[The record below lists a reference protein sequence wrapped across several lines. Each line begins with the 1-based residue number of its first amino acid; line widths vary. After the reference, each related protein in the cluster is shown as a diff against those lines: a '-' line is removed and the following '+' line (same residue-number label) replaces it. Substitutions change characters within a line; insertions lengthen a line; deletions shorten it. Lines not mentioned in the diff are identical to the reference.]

1 MNQLTFFEAPEYYQH
16 RVQELT
22 SLVPEK
28 GIPLTAAEARTLLNV
43 ELTFALAE
51 LLGFDDEP
59 VTAPWALLSGMPLRE
74 MRLQHLNAAGRRA
87 VANARQLLPYG
98 PRFAWLAA
106 LRDYLA
112 LPAYVPRGYDF
123 ELANPS
129 PTIIAN
135 AKKLPPNRVHAELY
149 RRCLTEQ
156 LPWRQRPVPKSAQ
169 ADTDYQFRAVV
180 PTDNQQPLTA
190 EVQVRFSEA
199 ALIRVPALP
208 PEWLPPRPAREPLR
222 VTRAALEIV
231 AADLDQREAR
241 LARRYPG
248 YRPQGWVARLGNL
261 TLQLVQA
268 GQLQPTDELTVEGF
282 MHLAGMVAS
291 GKSTLA
297 TLLAAYFCGLPPGRR
312 ITLVVGDVQS
322 AVGLANQL
330 NTWFTDDPEA
340 NAPVAVPLLGRST
353 RETHRRAFAHSD
365 DYSQHLAR
373 SQPHWGERWLSP
385 LCPLQACLTDN
396 TVVTQLE
403 GNLLPTGR
411 EPCQRLYK
419 LSSAPAAPSRRGGR
433 PAAPVASRTAV
444 SCPFLASCPQ
454 YQLYRDMPIAAV
466 WITTPG
472 GLTSGSLPAQFER
485 RHLKIGELVYE
496 QSDLVIF
503 DEADTIIKWLDDHY
517 AQEVK
522 LTGGQRGLFDTITL
536 PTERHTIQT
545 RVMPPGTQRWVG
557 AERAAQQVISS
568 LLTLLT
574 PGRGPGFLQHWVAS
588 HQFTPLSLSYRLARA
603 IAGLDEYDKPD
614 VPEAQRQINEKLTRA
629 VLHPFEAL
637 LDEPDP
643 LRPLSR
649 RAQKHEATRA
659 LWQLLQRLSNA
670 EESASDTELRTECAT
685 WLRSFG
691 PSNVPGEAERPA
703 AEMERLAYQL
713 QLVLTVALLDRHS
726 RIVFYEWDQRP
737 AGVVVDS
744 ANYRSRAAMQSLL
757 PLPLTGRQFG
767 TYYASGSRQA
777 GATDHALSLF
787 AYTNVGRYYVLH
799 FHELFADLTG
809 EPGPHVLALSGT
821 SYLPD
826 STTFHVGP
834 PQGLL
839 SPPTA
844 AMAAIARSKF
854 AFLPQRDAQDKGI
867 RISGGGRQIETM
879 SRITQLM
886 KGLAGR
892 GGQGHLAEMLDKLH
906 QLGQQDVDQWADR
919 DRLLLLVNS
928 YDQAHWAADAL
939 RNTWPA
945 QRTGIRYLVRQTTDK
960 LPEGGLLRA
969 DIEQFAH
976 QPDARVLIAP
986 LNAIG
991 RGFNI
996 LNTRGRA
1003 AFGAVYFLTRPY
1015 PHPHDAQAVAR
1026 ELNRRTFD
1034 WLHDETQ
1041 VAWEADGLL
1050 GKADAVRRQALRY
1063 WRQAESRS
1071 YYSTLYDEPELG
1083 AYPRRDLAATTL
1095 GYVIQAV
1102 GRLLRGGVPFHA
1114 FFVDAAW
1121 APNNAAPRT
1130 GILRPDAPENS
1141 LLAAMIE
1148 RLRVYTSDD
1157 DLVGRALYQP
1167 LQEAMEA
1174 IEGFVE

>member
-1 MNQLTFFEAPEYYQH
+1 MTLASDERGCP
-16 RVQELT
+16 R
-22 SLVPEK
+22 
-28 GIPLTAAEARTLLNV
+28 PLTASEARTLLHV
-43 ELTFALAE
+43 ELAFALAE
-51 LLGFDDEP
+51 MLGFADEP
-59 VTAPWALLSGMPLRE
+59 VTAPWALLSGMLLRE
-74 MRLQHLNAAGRRA
+74 MRLQQLDDVKRRA
-87 VANARQLLPYG
+87 LANARQLLPYG
-98 PRFAWLAA
+98 PRFAWVNA

-112 LPAYVPRGYDF
+112 LPAHAPRSYEF
-123 ELANPS
+123 EYADPS
-129 PTIIAN
+129 PTLIVN
-135 AKKLPPNRVHAELY
+135 AKKLPPNRIHADLY
-149 RRCLTEQ
+149 QRCLTEP
-156 LPWRQRPVPKSAQ
+156 LPWHQRSVPKLAQ
-169 ADTDYQFRAVV
+169 AATDYQFRAVV
-180 PTDNQQPLTA
+180 PTDDQQPLMA
-190 EVQVRFSEA
+190 LVPVQFSAA
-199 ALIRVPALP
+199 ALAGVPELP

-222 VTRAALEIV
+222 LTRATLKTI
-231 AADLDQREAR
+231 AANLDQREVD
-241 LARRYPG
+241 LARKYRG
-248 YRPQGWVARLGNL
+248 YRLQNWADRLGNL
-261 TLQLVQA
+261 TFQLVQA
-268 GQLQPTDELTVEGF
+268 GKLQPTDELPIEGF

-297 TLLAAYFCGLPPGRR
+297 MLLAAYFCELPPGRR

-330 NTWFTDDPEA
+330 NTWFADDPETSP
-340 NAPVAVPLLGRST
+340 PVAVPLLGRST

-365 DYSQHLAR
+365 DYRQHLAR
-373 SQPHWGERWLSP
+373 RQPHWGERWLSP

-396 TVVTQLE
+396 VVTTQLE
-403 GNLLPTGR
+403 GHLLPTGR

-419 LSSAPAAPSRRGGR
+419 LPPAPAAAPRRPA
-433 PAAPVASRTAV
+433 PAAPVASRTAE
-444 SCPFLASCPQ
+444 SCPFLPSCPQ
-454 YQLYRDMPIAAV
+454 YQLYRDMPAAAV

-472 GLTSGSLPAQFER
+472 GLTSGSLPPQFER
-485 RHLKIGELVYE
+485 RPLKLGELVYE

-503 DEADTIIKWLDDHY
+503 DEADTIIKWLDDFY
-517 AQEVK
+517 AQELK

-536 PTERHTIQT
+536 PTERHAIRT

-557 AERAAQQVISS
+557 AERAAQQVVSA

-574 PGRGPGFLQHWVAS
+574 PGRGPGFLQQWVAS

-603 IAGLDEYDKPD
+603 IAGLEEYDRPE
-614 VPEAQRQINEKLTRA
+614 VPEPQRQANEQLTRL
-629 VLHPFEAL
+629 VLQPFEAL
-637 LDEPDP
+637 LDEPDL

-649 RAQKHEATRA
+649 RAQEQAATRA

-670 EESASDTELRTECAT
+670 EESASDAELRTECAG
-685 WLRSFG
+685 WLQAFG
-691 PSNVPGEAERPA
+691 LSQVPGGPERPA
-703 AEMERLAYQL
+703 ADIERLAYQL

-737 AGVVVDS
+737 AGVLVDTP
-744 ANYRSRAAMQSLL
+744 NYRSRAAMPSLL

-777 GATDHALSLF
+777 GAADHALSLF

-809 EPGPHVLALSGT
+809 ERGPHVLALSGT

-826 STTFHVGP
+826 STTFHVGA

-839 SPPTA
+839 SPPA
-844 AMAAIARSKF
+844 EARAAIARSKF

-867 RISGGGRQIETM
+867 RISGGGRQAETM
-879 SRITQLM
+879 GRITQLM

-892 GGQGHLAEMLDKLH
+892 GGQGQLTEMLERLH
-906 QLGQQDVDQWADR
+906 QLGQQDPAQWADR
-919 DRLLLLVNS
+919 GRLLLFVNS
-928 YDQAHWAADAL
+928 YDQARWAADAL
-939 RNTWPA
+939 RHSWLA
-945 QRTGIRYLVRQTTDK
+945 QRMGIRYLVPQTAGEP
-960 LPEGGLLRA
+960 PEGGLLRA

-976 QPDARVLIAP
+976 RHEACVLIAP
-986 LNAIG
+986 LNAVG

-996 LNTRGRA
+996 LNAHGRA

-1034 WLHDETQ
+1034 WLHDGEQ
-1041 VAWEADGLL
+1041 EAWQADGLL
-1050 GKADAVRRQALRY
+1050 GKANAARRQALRY

-1071 YYSTLYDEPELG
+1071 YYSTLYDEPALG

-1095 GYVIQAV
+1095 GYVIQAM

-1130 GILRPDAPENS
+1130 GSPQPDAPETS

-1157 DLVGRALYQP
+1157 DPVGQALYQP

-1174 IEGFVE
+1174 IEGFLE